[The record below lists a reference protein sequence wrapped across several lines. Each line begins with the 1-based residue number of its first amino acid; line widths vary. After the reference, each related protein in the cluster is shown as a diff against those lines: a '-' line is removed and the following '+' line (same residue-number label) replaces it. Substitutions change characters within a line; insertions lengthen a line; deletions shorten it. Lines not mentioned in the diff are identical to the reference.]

1 MGRFPNI
8 AASKAKTGAAKGK
21 LYGMYAKEIY
31 QAAKNGGVTPEG
43 NPNLKRLIE
52 KAKKDQV
59 PSDVIKRAIDKV
71 NSGAGENY
79 ETLTY
84 EVFGPNGSTL
94 MVECLTDNVNRSVSD
109 VRAVINKCHVKMGA
123 MGSVAYM
130 YDNLCIVGFKSLTEE
145 EVMDALI
152 NNDIDFV
159 DLENND
165 GNILIYGNPNDLF
178 KIKAAISSVKPDI
191 EFTVDEISLLPKDRI
206 KLDGED
212 LEIFNKLIT
221 LLDEVDDVQNVY
233 HNVEL
238 N

>member
-8 AASKAKTGAAKGK
+8 AAAKAKTGAAKGK

-31 QAAKNGGVTPEG
+31 QTAKNGGVTPEG
-43 NPNLKRLIE
+43 NPALKRLIE

-71 NSGAGENY
+71 SSGAGENY

-84 EVFGPNGSTL
+84 EIFGPNGSTL

-109 VRAVINKCHVKMGA
+109 VRAVVNKCHVKMGG

-130 YDNLCIVGFKSLTEE
+130 YDNLCTVGFTGLSEDD
-145 EVMDALI
+145 VMNALI
-152 NNDIDFV
+152 ENDIDFIDMENV
-159 DLENND
+159 DN
-165 GNILIYGNPNDLF
+165 NILIYGNPNDLY
-178 KIKAAISSVKPDI
+178 KIKEAITSVKPDI
-191 EFTVDEISLLPKDRI
+191 EFTIDEISMLPKDRI
-206 KLDGED
+206 KLSGED
-212 LEIFNKLIT
+212 LEIFNKL
-221 LLDEVDDVQNVY
+221 LSMLDEVDDVQNVY

-238 N
+238 

>member
-8 AASKAKTGAAKGK
+8 AAAKAKTGAAKGK

-31 QAAKNGGVTPEG
+31 LAAKNGGVTPEG
-43 NPNLKRLIE
+43 NPSLKRLID

-59 PSDVIKRAIDKV
+59 PADVIKRAIDKV

-84 EVFGPNGSTL
+84 ELFGPNGSTL

-109 VRAVINKCHVKMGA
+109 VRAAVNKAHVKMGA
-123 MGSVAYM
+123 QGSVAYM
-130 YDNLCIVGFKSLTEE
+130 YDNLCTVGFKGLTED

-152 NNDIDFV
+152 SNDIDFV
-159 DLENND
+159 DMENND

-178 KIKAAISSVKPDI
+178 KIKEAISSVKPDI
-191 EFTVDEISLLPKDRI
+191 EFTVDEISMLPKERI
-206 KLDGED
+206 TLTGED
-212 LEIFNKLIT
+212 LEIFNKLLD
-221 LLDEVDDVQNVY
+221 LLDAVDDVQNVY

-238 N
+238 

>member
-8 AASKAKTGAAKGK
+8 AAAKAKTGAAKGK

-43 NPNLKRLIE
+43 NPALKRLIE

-84 EVFGPNGSTL
+84 EVFGPAGSTL

-109 VRAVINKCHVKMGA
+109 VRTVLNKCKVKMGA

-130 YDNLCIVGFKSLTEE
+130 YDNLCAVGFNGLSEE
-145 EVMDALI
+145 DVMNALI
-152 NNDIDFV
+152 ENDIDFV
-159 DLENND
+159 DMEDND
-165 GNILIYGNPNDLF
+165 GNILIYGNPSDLF
-178 KIKAAISSVKPDI
+178 KIKEAITSIKNDI
-191 EFTVDEISLLPKDRI
+191 EFTVDEICMLPKERI
-206 KLDGED
+206 TLEGEALDE
-212 LEIFNKLIT
+212 FNKLLT
-221 LLDEVDDVQNVY
+221 MLDEVDDVQNVY

-238 N
+238 

>member
-8 AASKAKTGAAKGK
+8 ADAKAKTGAAKGK

-43 NPNLKRLIE
+43 NPSLKRLIE
-52 KAKKDQV
+52 KAKKEQV

-71 NSGAGENY
+71 SSGAGENY

-84 EVFGPNGSTL
+84 EIFGPNGSTL
-94 MVECLTDNVNRSVSD
+94 MVECLTDNTNRSVSD
-109 VRAVINKCHVKMGA
+109 VRAVVNKCHVKMGA

-130 YDNLCIVGFKSLTEE
+130 YDNLCIVGFTGLSEE
-145 EVMDALI
+145 EVMNALI
-152 NNDIDFV
+152 ENNVDFV
-159 DLENND
+159 DLENSD
-165 GNILIYGNPNDLF
+165 GNILIYGNPSDLF
-178 KIKAAISSVKPDI
+178 KIKEAISGVKNDI
-191 EFTVDEISLLPKDRI
+191 EFTVDEISMLPKDRI
-206 KLDGED
+206 VLTGED
-212 LEIFNKLIT
+212 LDVFNKLIS

-238 N
+238 